1 MTDTPRHSWSGHPT
15 GCNPAAAAYRLHP
28 ASRRCDLRSLH
39 PAAIGAISVNAK
51 HGDGKC
57 RSCSCCPPFHFNLR
71 SASLWSGLRLDE
83 SFRRHFESGY
93 ALDKG
98 CFQPAYAINQA

>member
-1 MTDTPRHSWSGHPT
+1 MFDALRRWAGKPENREPSWAAKVTS
-15 GCNPAAAAYRLHP
+15 NLVANAAADPPVVVDETTPYATV
-28 ASRRCDLRSLH
+28 
-39 PAAIGAISVNAK
+39 GAVKDGSVTVYSFTAVT
-51 HGDGKC
+51 
-57 RSCSCCPPFHFNLR
+57 SNLR